1 MLSLP
6 CRSADYNSQRAAF
19 SAEHIARSGVVGH
32 ICRMKAKP
40 QHEMLGIRLD
50 ALDIRILA
58 ALQDDASLTNVDLAR
73 QVGLSPSP
81 CLARVRALEEAGVI
95 LRRVTLLDPVKLGAS
110 VSVFIQVTLE
120 KQTEPVLD
128 AFEAAMASFP
138 EVMECYLM
146 TGDSD
151 YLLRVVVSDT
161 VALQHFIVGQLSKTR
176 GVANIRSSF
185 ALKQVKYKTAL
196 PIDDL
201 IDRK

>member
-1 MLSLP
+1 
-6 CRSADYNSQRAAF
+6 
-19 SAEHIARSGVVGH
+19 
-32 ICRMKAKP
+32 
-40 QHEMLGIRLD
+40 
-50 ALDIRILA
+50 
-58 ALQDDASLTNVDLAR
+58 
-73 QVGLSPSP
+73 
-81 CLARVRALEEAGVI
+81 VRALEDAWVI

-110 VSVFIQVTLE
+110 VSVFIQVTLD

-128 AFEAAMASFP
+128 ASEAAMASFP

-161 VALQHFIVGQLSKTR
+161 VALQHFIVGRLSKTH

-196 PIDDL
+196 PIGDL
-201 IDRK
+201 TDRR

>member
-1 MLSLP
+1 MRRLL
-6 CRSADYNSQRAAF
+6 QHKAA
-19 SAEHIARSGVVGH
+19 VG
-32 ICRMKAKP
+32 RP
-40 QHEMLGIRLD
+40 D
-50 ALDIRILA
+50 AIDIRILA

-81 CLARVRALEEAGVI
+81 CLARVRALEEMGVI

-120 KQTEPVLD
+120 KQTEAILE

-161 VALQHFIVGQLSKTR
+161 VALRHFIVGQLCKTR

-196 PIDDL
+196 PIHEL

>member
-1 MLSLP
+1 M
-6 CRSADYNSQRAAF
+6 RR
-19 SAEHIARSGVVGH
+19 V
-32 ICRMKAKP
+32 P
-40 QHEMLGIRLD
+40 QHEAPVRRFD
-50 ALDIRILA
+50 AIDIRILA
-58 ALQDDASLTNVDLAR
+58 ALQNDASLTNVDLAK

-81 CLARVRALEEAGVI
+81 CLARVRALEEMGVI

-120 KQTEPVLD
+120 KQAEPMLE

-146 TGDSD
+146 TGNSD

-161 VALQHFIVGQLSKTR
+161 VALQHFIVGQLSKAR